1 MELKRL
7 NKGEGFI
14 LRKKSN
20 NKIYGI
26 CVQWQRSVHSHLHI
40 SSNIHTC
47 IHSSIFTGHLQDDK
61 CHTSSAMQDAKDVV
75 AILYMNIIH
84 EQNLKI

>member
-1 MELKRL
+1 M
-7 NKGEGFI
+7 
-14 LRKKSN
+14 
-20 NKIYGI
+20 
-26 CVQWQRSVHSHLHI
+26 QWQRSVHSHLHI

-75 AILYMNIIH
+75 DILYMNIIH
-84 EQNLKI
+84 EQNLKYTDTSTAVFRNNVCDLFGW